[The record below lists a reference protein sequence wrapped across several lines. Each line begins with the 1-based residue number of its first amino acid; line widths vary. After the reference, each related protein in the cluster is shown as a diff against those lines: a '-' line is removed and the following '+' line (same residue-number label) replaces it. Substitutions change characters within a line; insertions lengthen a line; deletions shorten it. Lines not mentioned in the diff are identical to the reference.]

1 MAASFLL
8 MFVPLIFFFFFCL
21 SFFEI
26 VVTAYLPLRTFL
38 LGSIYATA
46 LLIQKYTCGISSLY
60 QCFLA
65 SIRGTTSTC
74 PVAVKPIKEVF
85 AFKYGCFTIR
95 ITFKAYLQT
104 YTCPHLWVI
113 YSSNNF
119 VVNTCLTEYI
129 IPSWL
134 PSWILF
140 LSHRVHHSTTYL
152 QIYL

>member
-1 MAASFLL
+1 MLLHQSSTETTLFRTFRYLAMTSVKLEVLWMAASFLL

-104 YTCPHLWVI
+104 YTCPHL
-113 YSSNNF
+113 
-119 VVNTCLTEYI
+119 
-129 IPSWL
+129 
-134 PSWILF
+134 
-140 LSHRVHHSTTYL
+140 
-152 QIYL
+152 